1 MKIAITGHTRGLGA
15 ELVKC
20 FEFKGHSVM
29 GFSRSNGHDI
39 SKTVDRV
46 NIIKEAS
53 ECDVFINNAYWGFA
67 QVDLLNGMYAAWSKR
82 SNKYIINVGSDSS
95 YHQKHRHH
103 PYAIHKIALD
113 EQARQLQPLGRWPTI
128 TNVRPG
134 TFESDM
140 GNRIEGKRMSVQT
153 AADVIMYVF
162 DNRDKF
168 TVRDIVYES
177 V

>member
-1 MKIAITGHTRGLGA
+1 MRVAITGHTRGLGA

-20 FEFKGHSVM
+20 FEERGHSVE

-39 SKTVDRV
+39 GNRVDRISIV
-46 NIIKEAS
+46 QQVS
-53 ECDVFINNAYWGFA
+53 ECDVFINNAYSGFA
-67 QVDLLNGMYAAWSKR
+67 QVDLLNRVFATWNKKSY
-82 SNKYIINVGSDSS
+82 KYIFNIGSDSS

-113 EQARQLQPLGRWPTI
+113 EQSRQLQALGRWPLI

-140 GNRIEGKRMSVQT
+140 GNRIEGKKMSVQ
-153 AADVIMYVF
+153 AAASVVMYTF
-162 DNRDKF
+162 DNRDVI
-168 TVRDIVYES
+168 TIRDIVYES
-177 V
+177 F